1 MTPTEASKKKEIE
14 VLNNQGFGCKQFQKH
29 KFEVGDM
36 VRVSRLKGIFKKGY
50 LPNWS
55 EEVFEIV
62 KVNRTKPITYIIK
75 DAHDEIIKGSLYNE
89 ELQKTNQEVY
99 RIERVKKEENKWG

>member
-1 MTPTEASKKKEIE
+1 
-14 VLNNQGFGCKQFQKH
+14 
-29 KFEVGDM
+29 M

-99 RIERVKKEENKWG
+99 RIERVLRKKKIDGVEYGFVKWLGYNNKFNTWEPMTEISRL